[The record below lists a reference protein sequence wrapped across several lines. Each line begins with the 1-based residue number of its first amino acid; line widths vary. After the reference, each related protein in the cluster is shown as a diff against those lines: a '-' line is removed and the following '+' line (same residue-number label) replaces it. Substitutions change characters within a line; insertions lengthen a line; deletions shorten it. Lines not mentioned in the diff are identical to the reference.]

1 MRRPLRQFL
10 EEIAGEKAPS
20 PPLKFSVLHMLLA
33 LELIAEEP
41 IGRSRLAQKLSVGE
55 GAVRT
60 ILRRLEDSGLIVI
73 SKAGCS
79 LTEEGLSLW
88 KEYSSIVKKV
98 EIGKSE
104 LSSAEHNFAVLVRN
118 QGYKLKSGMDQRD
131 AAVMAGAKNAT
142 TMVLKDGKLVIP
154 SVTNDLVKDFPR
166 AANQLKILKPG
177 EMDVIMIVGSDSSE
191 KSEYGALAAAWTL
204 LDKH

>member
-1 MRRPLRQFL
+1 
-10 EEIAGEKAPS
+10 
-20 PPLKFSVLHMLLA
+20 
-33 LELIAEEP
+33 
-41 IGRSRLAQKLSVGE
+41 
-55 GAVRT
+55 
-60 ILRRLEDSGLIVI
+60 
-73 SKAGCS
+73 
-79 LTEEGLSLW
+79 
-88 KEYSSIVKKV
+88 
-98 EIGKSE
+98 
-104 LSSAEHNFAVLVRN
+104 
-118 QGYKLKSGMDQRD
+118 MDQRD